1 MNRNYSFDIF
11 FLLNFF
17 TKLSKSIFN
26 VLSLI
31 SENTG
36 LKLFNKIVLAVD
48 TNEIGDVIT
57 LFFLSLGRHI
67 SAKCKPAVQLL
78 TATAY
83 FEPTYFAMFFQI
95 LLLPDHESR

>member
-11 FLLNFF
+11 SIKFF

-48 TNEIGDVIT
+48 LNEIGDVIT
-57 LFFLSLGRHI
+57 LFFYL
-67 SAKCKPAVQLL
+67 
-78 TATAY
+78 
-83 FEPTYFAMFFQI
+83 
-95 LLLPDHESR
+95 